1 MHVQTLSSGS
11 QGNATLVRAGE
22 LNVLVDA
29 GLTARALYDR
39 FEAARVTPRMLD
51 HVLITHGHL
60 DHCRSAGIVGKRQE
74 ATVHCAESLMRNRS
88 FIRAPKL
95 SAIRPG
101 SRVVLEHPTTG
112 DEIGVQAVPLPHDCD
127 PTVAYKLDHEER
139 VCAIVSD
146 IGEPRRE
153 VAAALSGAHLLLLEF
168 NYDAPSLD
176 NGPYTQSLKE
186 RIRGGRGH
194 LSNDQAAQMLEWLAG
209 PELHTLVV
217 VHVSRH
223 NNTHE
228 LARSVAENKLAE
240 LGLSHV
246 EVHVASQDEI
256 GPNLRV

>member
-51 HVLITHGHL
+51 HVLVTHGHL

-74 ATVHCAESLMRNRS
+74 ATVHCAESLMQNRS
-88 FIRAPKL
+88 FSRAPKL
-95 SAIRPG
+95 AAIGPG
-101 SRVVLEHPTTG
+101 SRILLEHPTTG
-112 DEIGVQAVPLPHDCD
+112 DEISVRAVQLPHDCD
-127 PTVAYKLDHEER
+127 PTVAYRLEHEER
-139 VCAIVSD
+139 VCALISD

-153 VAAALSGAHLLLLEF
+153 VATALQGAHVLLLEF
-168 NYDAPSLD
+168 NYDAASLE
-176 NGPYTQSLKE
+176 NGPYSRSLKE

-194 LSNDQAAQMLEWLAG
+194 LSNEQAAQMLEWLAG
-209 PELHTLVV
+209 PELHTLVI

-223 NNTHE
+223 NNTPE
-228 LARSVAENKLAE
+228 LARSVAEAKLAE
-240 LGLSHV
+240 LGLDHV
-246 EVHVASQDEI
+246 AVHVASQDEI
-256 GPNLRV
+256 GPNLAV